1 MTIPDFLHL
10 LRRRTLLIL
19 SVTLICGVISL
30 AVTAFILPHEYTA
43 YATFCVR
50 NRSDYGDGITSA
62 DLAACESLTEPC
74 IALITGSETMALAA
88 RELDGMSDEEL
99 RGMLEFEDMGA
110 GVFRMSVSGRDSEQ
124 TRLIALKITETATL
138 RIPAALNAG
147 SLSVIDGVTVTQNS
161 RPVARGIFLG
171 LIAGFAGSVCLA
183 FIFSLRKKEN
193 A

>member
-10 LRRRTLLIL
+10 LRRRALLIL

-74 IALITGSETMALAA
+74 IAFDYGFGNDGACGPGTGRNVGCRAP
-88 RELDGMSDEEL
+88 G
-99 RGMLEFEDMGA
+99 
-110 GVFRMSVSGRDSEQ
+110 
-124 TRLIALKITETATL
+124 
-138 RIPAALNAG
+138 NA
-147 SLSVIDGVTVTQNS
+147 
-161 RPVARGIFLG
+161 
-171 LIAGFAGSVCLA
+171 
-183 FIFSLRKKEN
+183 
-193 A
+193 